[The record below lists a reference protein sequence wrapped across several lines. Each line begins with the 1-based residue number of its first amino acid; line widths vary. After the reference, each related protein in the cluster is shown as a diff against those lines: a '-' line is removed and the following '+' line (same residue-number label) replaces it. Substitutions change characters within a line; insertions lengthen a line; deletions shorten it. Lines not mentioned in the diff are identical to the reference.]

1 MQRIN
6 PRFLRSSIR
15 AGLLV
20 ALAGLALAL
29 TPRPGSATVLVCN
42 GAGVCITLG
51 NSCEYW
57 SVPAGYT
64 CFTLGPMALK
74 DPHLFQD
81 GDGGASLVNDGKT
94 YAVMSDAADRLL
106 QRAREAGTRAG
117 TRVPLGQ
124 QDFDAAFRSADRRV
138 GDARLQVIGRE
149 LGLRIEPR
157 SAVPNTALPQVGAGG
172 APSRTPQLTR
182 STAAEIETILDG
194 NRFERETAGFM
205 VQMLLNHQGGVFPG
219 YKKGGGWCWNDDG
232 TFYGPLPCPTT
243 ARVVSN
249 TTIPSAGR
257 VAQPQPSPTARP
269 SRAAATEMLTFL
281 ERSTLSRDAIIA
293 LVILFLK
300 DQPGL
305 PSGYHQ
311 SGGWCWKDN
320 WDFYGPL
327 PCPRVKE

>member
-1 MQRIN
+1 MQRIR

-94 YAVMSDAADRLL
+94 YAVMSDAADMLL
-106 QRAREAGTRAG
+106 QRASEAGTRAG

-124 QDFDAAFRSADRRV
+124 QDFDAAFRSTDRRV
-138 GDARLQVIGRE
+138 GNARLQVIGRE

-157 SAVPNTALPQVGAGG
+157 SAVPNTALSQVGAGG

-182 STAAEIETILDG
+182 STAAEIETILES
-194 NRFERETAGFM
+194 NRFERETAGFL
-205 VQMLLNHQGGVFPG
+205 VQMLLNHQGGLFPG

-232 TFYGPLPCPTT
+232 TFYGELPCPTIRPARTEGT
-243 ARVVSN
+243 AKRAPQQQAN
-249 TTIPSAGR
+249 PNAPAPR
-257 VAQPQPSPTARP
+257 AVANEIGA
-269 SRAAATEMLTFL
+269 FL
-281 ERSTLSRDAIIA
+281 ERSTLSKETT
-293 LVILFLK
+293 VILIQVFLK
-300 DQPGL
+300 DQSGLSPGYRK
-305 PSGYHQ
+305 G
-311 SGGWCWKDN
+311 GGWCWNDD
-320 WDFYGPL
+320 WTFYGSL
-327 PCPRVKE
+327 PCPR